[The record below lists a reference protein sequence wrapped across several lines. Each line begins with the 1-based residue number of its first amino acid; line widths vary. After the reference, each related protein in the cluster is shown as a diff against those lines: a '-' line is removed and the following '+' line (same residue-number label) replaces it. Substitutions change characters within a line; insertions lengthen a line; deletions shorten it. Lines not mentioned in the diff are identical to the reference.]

1 MDSSTSTRQVKE
13 GDGWRLGWNP
23 ASEPF
28 VGLVGGAGWAME
40 LTREEWQDF
49 CRLVLQL
56 AETLEQMSHEL
67 MDEERI
73 CCDVESDRLWLEAE
87 GYPHAYELHIILRQG
102 RRAEGTWAAEAV
114 PGLVQAS
121 QTLHL
126 F

>member
-1 MDSSTSTRQVKE
+1 
-13 GDGWRLGWNP
+13 
-23 ASEPF
+23 
-28 VGLVGGAGWAME
+28 
-40 LTREEWQDF
+40 
-49 CRLVLQL
+49 
-56 AETLEQMSHEL
+56 MSHEL
-67 MDEERI
+67 MDGERI